1 MITSV
6 ILLITNNMRTGMGRS
21 PRALIAS
28 MLVVLMLLSGCT
40 SPDVDQPVLIG
51 EELEG
56 VENPCSQSTEPLAQ
70 SNTILNVG
78 GVDRMFRLSIPSS
91 DAGTELP
98 ILLAFHGEDMAEE
111 EFPQQASFD
120 ALGEEHG
127 FIMAYA
133 VAEQGRTAAE
143 GDWFLNT
150 AATSADD
157 IDFATAIVDALSN
170 TYCVDQTRLYATGY
184 ALGSMLTYEIACQL
198 NNRFAAVASV
208 AGTMP
213 IEPNRCSM
221 VSQVAVMHIHGKFDF
236 VVDYDEDWDWDEG
249 EHEGVGTMSS
259 VLGLIDSWA
268 VTADCQQRES
278 HYHMDVEHV
287 VHSDC
292 SENVLIEHHGI
303 ELHGHNWPDQVAGV
317 ETPEVIWEFL
327 NQFSRA

>member
-1 MITSV
+1 MITPV
-6 ILLITNNMRTGMGRS
+6 ILLITNDVPKDMGRS

-56 VENPCSQSTEPLAQ
+56 VENPCSQPTEPLAQ

-98 ILLAFHGEDMAEE
+98 ILLAFHGEDMAED

-150 AATSADD
+150 AKNISRRHRLRLCHRGCAVQHLLCGPNQTVCNRVRSW
-157 IDFATAIVDALSN
+157 IDA
-170 TYCVDQTRLYATGY
+170 
-184 ALGSMLTYEIACQL
+184 
-198 NNRFAAVASV
+198 
-208 AGTMP
+208 
-213 IEPNRCSM
+213 
-221 VSQVAVMHIHGKFDF
+221 
-236 VVDYDEDWDWDEG
+236 
-249 EHEGVGTMSS
+249 
-259 VLGLIDSWA
+259 
-268 VTADCQQRES
+268 
-278 HYHMDVEHV
+278 HV
-287 VHSDC
+287 
-292 SENVLIEHHGI
+292 
-303 ELHGHNWPDQVAGV
+303 
-317 ETPEVIWEFL
+317 
-327 NQFSRA
+327 